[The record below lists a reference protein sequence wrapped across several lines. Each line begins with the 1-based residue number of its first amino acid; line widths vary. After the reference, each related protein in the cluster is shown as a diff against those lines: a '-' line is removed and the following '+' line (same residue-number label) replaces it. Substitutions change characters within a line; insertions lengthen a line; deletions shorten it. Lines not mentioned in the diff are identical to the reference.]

1 MEFVCNDMFFSGWLT
16 SNRFHGFE
24 VSQVELLMHSCLT
37 VVVCLSLSLS
47 LFDPARSPFFFTRG
61 VYSLRALN
69 RI

>member
-37 VVVCLSLSLS
+37 VVVCLSLSLF
-47 LFDPARSPFFFTRG
+47 LTPPALLSFSRG
-61 VYSLRALN
+61 VSIR
-69 RI
+69 

>member
-47 LFDPARSPFFFTRG
+47 LSF
-61 VYSLRALN
+61 
-69 RI
+69 